1 MANKGEFG
9 EARRKTGWNRLKVIN
24 CKNTNKLKPSI
35 PTKIDE
41 DVSSALDHVLNEFT
55 EDRRKIKKKN
65 EA

>member
-1 MANKGEFG
+1 MANKGDFG
-9 EARRKTGWNRLKVIN
+9 EARRKNGRNRLKVIN
-24 CKNTNKLKPSI
+24 CKNAKKLKPSV

-41 DVSSALDHVLNEFT
+41 DVSSVLDHVLNEFT